1 MRSRP
6 QLLLFPLLLPAWA
19 ASAAGSEPEPE
30 PEPGDPNQR
39 AATSPSDHL
48 CEAGHYLTEDCYMG
62 QARMCCPCPPG
73 TFLSHPNKEASCRPC
88 TPCRKDQEMVRDCT
102 PTRDRQCQCKPGEFY
117 CASGRCPE
125 TCYRCT
131 SCPGATLRNCT
142 ATTDTVCAPGAP
154 AQPGPSACSLALVVS
169 VATLVIVVVAFIVAV
184 AVAIACWR
192 RGGVPLPQWLCRFT
206 KPSVE
211 PGSHGHILKTTD
223 PESGLPAPNAE
234 TTQLLREAS
243 TLTPGAQTR
252 PGPSAD
258 PDPDSDPDPDP
269 DADPDPDPDT
279 DPDPNP
285 DTDLDP
291 VLDPDPD
298 PDTDPDPDPDTDPDP
313 DPDPDTD
320 LDPVLDPDPDTDP
333 DPDPDTD
340 LDPVLDPDPDPDP
353 DTDPDPDPDPGAG
366 VELQVEVEVE
376 VEGGGREAPEPAPP
390 SPAAAAPGALTWAEA
405 AAGLRPPEQEH
416 KCLFGEGHAL
426 TPPIGSLVNLDLR
439 PQDGTRARAGRK
451 EMAAGPVTFCA
462 LEPVAVL

>member
-1 MRSRP
+1 MAWRSMVLS
-6 QLLLFPLLLPAWA
+6 LLLLLLPPPPLLLLGSPLTLSTW
-19 ASAAGSEPEPE
+19 SNLPSEPS
-30 PEPGDPNQR
+30 PGSRCGPGEYPSARHCCQR
-39 AATSPSDHL
+39 
-48 CEAGHYLTEDCYMG
+48 
-62 QARMCCPCPPG
+62 CPPG
-73 TFLSHPNKEASCRPC
+73 YYVEEPCSSPHTRSECVACDAGTYTGHANGLRSCLLC
-88 TPCRKDQEMVRDCT
+88 TTCRQDQEMVRDCT

-206 KPSVE
+206 KPASVE

-252 PGPSAD
+252 PGPSA
-258 PDPDSDPDPDP
+258 
-269 DADPDPDPDT
+269 
-279 DPDPNP
+279 
-285 DTDLDP
+285 
-291 VLDPDPD
+291 
-298 PDTDPDPDPDTDPDP
+298 
-313 DPDPDTD
+313 
-320 LDPVLDPDPDTDP
+320 
-333 DPDPDTD
+333 
-340 LDPVLDPDPDPDP
+340 
-353 DTDPDPDPDPGAG
+353 DPDPDPGAG